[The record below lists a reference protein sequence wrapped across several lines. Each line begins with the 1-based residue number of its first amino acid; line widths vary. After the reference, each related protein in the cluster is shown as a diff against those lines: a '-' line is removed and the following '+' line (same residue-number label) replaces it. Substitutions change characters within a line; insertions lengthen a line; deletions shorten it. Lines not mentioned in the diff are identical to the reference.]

1 MRVTLVLT
9 HDCNL
14 ACSYCYTGEKFARS
28 MADRVGWEALHLAFR
43 GAVREGVLNISFFGG
58 EPLLEFPR
66 MVRFT
71 RLARAWAERQRIPLE
86 FQVTTN
92 ATLLTPKILHFFRH
106 YPYRVAFSVDGIG
119 ASHDRHRSFT
129 TGKPSSKVVWRNL
142 ERAIRELPGSTIHV
156 VLNPD
161 TLEGLSAAV
170 QRLADLGYR
179 EITLLP
185 NMDTQW
191 SPESRTRAREVYASL
206 AEYMSSF
213 PPESPLIV
221 SPIYDMGLESPRL
234 KSCGFGADDLAVSPT
249 GALYPCARLVGADH
263 REPIQVGHVRT
274 GVDESQIKKL
284 KARARAKQVGC
295 GSEGGCACSTFMPGD
310 ILRQME
316 NLRFFEQLAA
326 SIGSESSS
334 QGVTLHV

>member
-28 MADRVGWEALHLAFR
+28 MADRVGWEALHLGFR
-43 GAVREGVLNISFFGG
+43 GAVREGQLNVSFFGG
-58 EPLLEFPR
+58 EPLLEFPK

-71 RLARAWAERQRIPLE
+71 RLAWAWARRQRVPLE

-92 ATLLTPKILHFFRH
+92 ATILTPRILEFFRH
-106 YPYRVAFSVDGIG
+106 YPYRVAFSVDGLEG
-119 ASHDRHRSFT
+119 AHDRHRSFSN
-129 TGKPSSKVVWRNL
+129 GKPSSTPVWRNL
-142 ERAIRELPGSTIHV
+142 EKAVRRLPRASIHM

-161 TLEGLSAAV
+161 TLDGLEAAV
-170 QRLADLGYR
+170 KRLAELGYR

-185 NMDTQW
+185 NMDTLW
-191 SPESRTRAREVYASL
+191 SSESRAWVRDVYAGL
-206 AEYMSSF
+206 ASYMASF
-213 PPESPLIV
+213 PAESPLVV

-234 KSCGFGADDLAVSPT
+234 KSCGFGTDDLAVSPT

-263 REPIQVGHVRT
+263 REPIQLGHVRT
-274 GVDESQIKKL
+274 GVDESRIKNL

-295 GSEGGCACSTFMPGD
+295 GSEGGCACATFMPGD
-310 ILRQME
+310 ILRQLE
-316 NLRFFEQLAA
+316 NLRFFDQLAA
-326 SIGSESSS
+326 SVWGGTS